1 MLYYFVNIKYI
12 DVNHVYMSDGNQS
25 YISTMIRE
33 AMPLSEVAEAL
44 SISRPTLYKYMDYYD
59 SGEKERLPSRIRD
72 YFDYMSSGDVSR
84 KDARSFLMDAVDTS
98 REVQGQ
104 TSETGS
110 WSDGKLPT
118 LCIGHNGESMVI
130 FRDAMPAPRYTVLT
144 VFIEVDGERV
154 VIGRYHPDADMKF
167 VKVDNLIP
175 KLDYMYVV
183 EQGSGDLVVESEAC
197 RLMLR

>member
-1 MLYYFVNIKYI
+1 
-12 DVNHVYMSDGNQS
+12 MSDGNQS

-84 KDARSFLMDAVDTS
+84 KDARSFLMDTVDTS
-98 REVQGQ
+98 GEAQVQVP
-104 TSETGS
+104 EKES
-110 WSDGKLPT
+110 WSGGDLQT
-118 LCIGHNGESMVI
+118 LCIGQDGESMVI

-144 VFIEVDGERV
+144 VFIQVDGERV
-154 VIGRYHPDADMKF
+154 TIGRYHPEEEMKF
-167 VKVDNLIP
+167 VKVGNLIP

-183 EQGSGDLVVESEAC
+183 EQGSGDLVVESEPCAL
-197 RLMLR
+197 RLR

>member
-98 REVQGQ
+98 REIQGQ

-110 WSDGKLPT
+110 WSDGELPT

-130 FRDAMPAPRYTVLT
+130 FRD
-144 VFIEVDGERV
+144 
-154 VIGRYHPDADMKF
+154 
-167 VKVDNLIP
+167 
-175 KLDYMYVV
+175 
-183 EQGSGDLVVESEAC
+183 
-197 RLMLR
+197 